1 MGSNISPL
9 GWALILL
16 IIVLTISLYIGLFIR
31 LKKKPEKPMW
41 ISSMQEAGKTL
52 KDPFRLENAR
62 MEKLATSVEQ
72 FKNHGKSENDETGN
86 AESGD
91 LS

>member
-16 IIVLTISLYIGLFIR
+16 VIVLTISLYISLFSR

-52 KDPFRLENAR
+52 KDPFRYENSR
-62 MEKLATSVEQ
+62 MEKLARDVEQ
-72 FKNHGKSENDETGN
+72 LQNHGKPENDQAGN
-86 AESGD
+86 AEAGD